1 MLLQYSYCI
10 SMLNTV
16 NSVITCTCMKDEVKT
31 SKCEKS
37 NIIKSSDVIH
47 KVEQDDEAN

>member
-1 MLLQYSYCI
+1 
-10 SMLNTV
+10 
-16 NSVITCTCMKDEVKT
+16 MKDEVKT

-47 KVEQDDEAN
+47 KVEQDDEANWQDEHDLETMTS